1 MLSKPWLAGM
11 SQVVCRN
18 THHLSFRTWLQFW
31 PVKLN
36 KALACRSLLSGEYT
50 QMAGR
55 AGRRGL
61 DPVGTVI
68 IACWDDVSASHLCC

>member
-1 MLSKPWLAGM
+1 MIDSWPCLGDLIFMSPCMLLNHLATGF
-11 SQVVCRN
+11 CRN
-18 THHLSFRTWLQFW
+18 
-31 PVKLN
+31 
-36 KALACRSLLSGEYT
+36 LLSGEYT

-68 IACWDDVSASHLCC
+68 IACWDDVRSHIVHMHTD

>member
-1 MLSKPWLAGM
+1 MQESTEWGVHSDGFVKAKPYKLWLNVSATY
-11 SQVVCRN
+11 RN
-18 THHLSFRTWLQFW
+18 
-31 PVKLN
+31 
-36 KALACRSLLSGEYT
+36 LLSGEYT

-68 IACWDDVSASHLCC
+68 IACWDDVSLPHLPAQHA